1 MMPAL
6 TAAFMIL
13 LSEGE
18 FGLSILMLRT
28 SIRQMS
34 DSSALI
40 PGGFFRGQSESD
52 IPNNCLL
59 SVFDY
64 ITIEVNKYL
73 S

>member
-1 MMPAL
+1 MPAL

-28 SIRQMS
+28 SIHQMS

-40 PGGFFRGQSESD
+40 PGGFFRAD
-52 IPNNCLL
+52 
-59 SVFDY
+59 
-64 ITIEVNKYL
+64 
-73 S
+73 